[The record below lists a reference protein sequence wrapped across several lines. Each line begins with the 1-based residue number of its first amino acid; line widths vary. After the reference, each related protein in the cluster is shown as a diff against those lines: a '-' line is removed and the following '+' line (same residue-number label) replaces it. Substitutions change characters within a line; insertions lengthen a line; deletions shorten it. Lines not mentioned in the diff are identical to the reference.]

1 MKQSM
6 GEFLATLRRANGYTQ
21 QEVAEKLGVSNRTL
35 SSWETDRT
43 APDLLVLP
51 AIADLYGV
59 TVDEILRGERR
70 AAEEKQKAISD
81 DSKRNLKKRRF
92 AKYGTRRLFCLGF
105 ALLGSLI
112 FLAACAVLLYS
123 SAPLWLSVLLMV
135 IGAGGALACVILT
148 ACFAYSAIKA
158 EGLVLKE
165 DYTDEKKPYAFCVRR
180 SAANSLF
187 WLSLPHILGAIVFL
201 AVYFGAGYY
210 DYSVEL
216 IGVTV
221 HFDYTTPTAVLVS
234 LNIAFALAFF
244 VSGVVLNLTGVFGL
258 GTDGQKAAVKANG
271 KLLGKI
277 AGFSAIP
284 VVIALVLMIVFLFV
298 QPCVTDIIYFET
310 DSKEEVYK
318 IFQTYETSGI
328 YQVEEDGTHTVIVPE
343 GEYYLN
349 FQSGDSVTLGTGKRP
364 YEPFQVYDFE
374 SFYDL
379 GNGFY
384 GLANF
389 ERWQLYHLLPNV
401 KAEDIERLGYYYDYL
416 CFIGEFTIVYVPESG
431 HNVTDEACNI
441 AYDFVPQYFGEWVH
455 PEIGEVWASYRFM
468 RALNYKDGVYS
479 YEEYCYYD
487 YSLPF
492 LIVFLCT
499 AGGAVVADTVAYFI
513 KRKRTEYSF

>member
-70 AAEEKQKAISD
+70 AAEEKQNAISE
-81 DSKRNLKKRRF
+81 DSKSNLKKRRF
-92 AKYGTRRLFCLGF
+92 AKFGTRRLLCLGF

-135 IGAGGALACVILT
+135 IGAGGCIACVILT

-165 DYTDEKKPYAFCVRR
+165 DYTDEKKPYAFCVRH
-180 SAANSLF
+180 SVANSLF
-187 WLSLPHILGAIVFL
+187 WLSLPHILGVIVFL
-201 AVYFGAGYY
+201 IVFFAAGYY
-210 DYSVEL
+210 DYR
-216 IGVTV
+216 IIMGGVRIEI
-221 HFDYTTPTAVLVS
+221 DYTTPTVTLVC
-234 LNIAFALAFF
+234 LNAAFALAFF
-244 VSGVVLNLTGVFGL
+244 VSGLILSLTGVLGL
-258 GTDGQKAAVKANG
+258 GADGQRAAVKSNG

-284 VVIALVLMIVFLFV
+284 VVVALIALIV
-298 QPCVTDIIYFET
+298 CVIITPVRKVEKVYFEAKT
-310 DSKEEVYK
+310 TQEVYEH
-318 IFQTYETSGI
+318 FQTYTTGGH
-328 YQVEEDGTHTVIVPE
+328 YKLNDE
-343 GEYYLN
+343 GEEVAYVPAGKYYLN
-349 FQSGDSVTLGTGKRP
+349 FQSDEFVELKD
-364 YEPFQVYDFE
+364 YESSRYNI
-374 SFYDL
+374 SFRVL

-384 GLANF
+384 ARGYAV
-389 ERWQLYHLLPNV
+389 YHLDYGV
-401 KAEDIERLGYYYDYL
+401 IAEDVVAETVYWKYL
-416 CFIGEFTIVYVPESG
+416 NYVDTFSVIRVNG
-431 HNVTDEACNI
+431 IDVVNA
-441 AYDFVPQYFGEWVH
+441 ARYPQTAAVDNDITGLY
-455 PEIGEVWASYRFM
+455 VWCEY
-468 RALNYKDGVYS
+468 ALNYSGNVYR
-479 YEEYCYYD
+479 YEAVFYYEF
-487 YSLPF
+487 SELAAIIF
-492 LIVFLCT
+492 WTVV
-499 AGGAVVADTVAYFI
+499 GGTVIADTIAYFI

>member
-70 AAEEKQKAISD
+70 AAEEKQNAISE

-92 AKYGTRRLFCLGF
+92 AKFGTRRLFCLGF

-135 IGAGGALACVILT
+135 IGAGGCIACVILT

-165 DYTDEKKPYAFCVRR
+165 DYTDEKKPYAFCVRH
-180 SAANSLF
+180 SVANSLF
-187 WLSLPHILGAIVFL
+187 WLSLPHILGATVFLIVFF
-201 AVYFGAGYY
+201 AAGYY
-210 DYSVEL
+210 DYR
-216 IGVTV
+216 IIMGGVRIEI
-221 HFDYTTPTAVLVS
+221 DYTTPTVTLVC
-234 LNIAFALAFF
+234 LNAAFALAFF
-244 VSGVVLNLTGVFGL
+244 VSGLILSLTGVLGL
-258 GTDGQKAAVKANG
+258 GADGQRAAVKSNG

-284 VVIALVLMIVFLFV
+284 VGIALIALIV
-298 QPCVTDIIYFET
+298 CVCITPVRKVEKVYFEAAT
-310 DSKEEVYK
+310 VDEVYK
-318 IFQTYETSGI
+318 NFQTYTTGGH
-328 YQVEEDGTHTVIVPE
+328 YVLNDDGEEVAYVPA
-343 GEYYLN
+343 GKYYLN
-349 FQSGDSVTLGTGKRP
+349 FQTDDYVTLGTYKVESDP
-364 YEPFQVYDFE
+364 PDIHNFE
-374 SFYDL
+374 RFYNL

-384 GLANF
+384 STQSWSGS
-389 ERWQLYHLLPNV
+389 WQVYHLSAGV
-401 KAEDIERLGYYYDYL
+401 RAEDIADRGYFYDYL
-416 CFIGEFTIVYVPESG
+416 TSLFVVNFHDMIGIPQSGESPAVNAAG
-431 HNVTDEACNI
+431 YPVGNI
-441 AYDFVPQYFGEWVH
+441 AEDSDVVGLAIW
-455 PEIGEVWASYRFM
+455 GSYQ
-468 RALNYKDGVYS
+468 LNYSGGVYR
-479 YEEYCYYD
+479 YEAVFYYEF
-487 YSLPF
+487 SELAAIIF
-492 LIVFLCT
+492 WTVV
-499 AGGAVVADTVAYFI
+499 GGTVIADTIAYFI

>member
-70 AAEEKQKAISD
+70 AAEEKQNAISD
-81 DSKRNLKKRRF
+81 GAKRNLKKRRF

-165 DYTDEKKPYAFCVRR
+165 DYTDEKKSYAFCVRR
-180 SAANSLF
+180 SVANSLF

-201 AVYFGAGYY
+201 IVFFGAGYY

-221 HFDYTTPTAVLVS
+221 HLDYTTPTAVLVS

-244 VSGVVLNLTGVFGL
+244 VSGLILNLTGVFGL
-258 GTDGQKAAVKANG
+258 GTDVQKAAVKSNG

-284 VVIALVLMIVFLFV
+284 VGLALIALIVCACITPV
-298 QPCVTDIIYFET
+298 RKVKTVYFEAKT
-310 DSKEEVYK
+310 TQEVYK
-318 IFQTYETSGI
+318 NFQTYTTGGH
-328 YQVEEDGTHTVIVPE
+328 YTLNDEDKEVAYVPA
-343 GEYYLN
+343 GKYYLN
-349 FQSGDSVTLGTGKRP
+349 FQSEEFVELKD
-364 YEPFQVYDFE
+364 YESSRYDI
-374 SFYDL
+374 SFRVL

-384 GLANF
+384 A
-389 ERWQLYHLLPNV
+389 RDYAVYHLDYGV
-401 KAEDIERLGYYYDYL
+401 TAEDI
-416 CFIGEFTIVYVPESG
+416 V
-431 HNVTDEACNI
+431 
-441 AYDFVPQYFGEWVH
+441 
-455 PEIGEVWASYRFM
+455 ASTVFWKY
-468 RALNYKDGVYS
+468 LNYVDTFSIVRVNGIDVVNAAKYPQTAAVENDITGLYVWCEYELNYSGDVYR
-479 YEEYCYYD
+479 YEEVFYYEF
-487 YSLPF
+487 SELAAIIF
-492 LIVFLCT
+492 WAFV
-499 AGGAVVADTVAYFI
+499 GGTVVADTVAYFI

>member
-1 MKQSM
+1 MKMTM
-6 GEFLATLRRANGYTQ
+6 GEFLATLRKANGFTQ

-43 APDLLVLP
+43 APDLLILP

-59 TVDEILRGERR
+59 TADEILRGERK
-70 AAEEKQKAISD
+70 AAEKKSPDLSD
-81 DSKRNLKKRRF
+81 NAKRNLRKRQF
-92 AKYGTRRLFCLGF
+92 AKFGTRRLFCLGF

-112 FLAACAVLLYS
+112 FLAACAVMLYS

-135 IGAGGALACVILT
+135 IGAGGTLACVILL
-148 ACFAYSAIKA
+148 ACFAYSAVKA

-165 DYTDEKKPYAFCVRR
+165 DYTQENMPYALCVRR
-180 SAANSLF
+180 GVAKSLF

-201 AVYFGAGYY
+201 IVFFAAGYY
-210 DYSVEL
+210 DYRIEMGGVSVQ
-216 IGVTV
+216 I
-221 HFDYTTPTAVLVS
+221 DYTTPTVTLVC
-234 LNIAFALAFF
+234 LNAAFALAFF
-244 VSGVVLNLTGVFGL
+244 IAGLALSLAGIRRL
-258 GTDGQKAAVKANG
+258 GTDGQKAAVKSNG

-284 VVIALVLMIVFLFV
+284 VVIALVLMIVFSYV
-298 QPCVTDIIYFET
+298 QPRVTDIIYFEA

-328 YQVEEDGTHTVIVPE
+328 YEVEEDGTRTVIVPE

-349 FQSGDSVTLGTGKRP
+349 FQSGDSVTLGTEKRP

-389 ERWQLYHLLPNV
+389 GGWRIYHLAPNV
-401 KAEDIERLGYYYDYL
+401 KAEDIEILGYYYDYL

-499 AGGAVVADTVAYFI
+499 AGAAVVADTIAYFI